1 MDCFA
6 ALAMTLW
13 ERSDLPSMR
22 RFMLRLRRCFQMF
35 DRQRTVVRGHFP
47 VVLSRY
53 WIGSP
58 FGPLVEH
65 AGSLNQI
72 LGTGHGTPLMQ
83 MLASYVGRP
92 TVSYPASPVQIG
104 VLNRFRPTGPSSRR
118 REPEPAHLHQAR
130 PAIAA
135 VSSFINVHMVA
146 LRCLIVSAIL
156 RGDRFPAL
164 FAGSGKW
171 LRRRRR
177 VFRGRARMK
186 PLHETGTGIGI
197 IRSSILTIFW
207 RCGLRYFSV

>member
-13 ERSDLPSMR
+13 ERSDSPSMR

-92 TVSYPASPVQIG
+92 TVSYPADPVQIG
-104 VLNRFRPTGPSSRR
+104 VLNRFRRTGPSSCR

-135 VSSFINVHMVA
+135 VKPAERRPPDRTPSF
-146 LRCLIVSAIL
+146 
-156 RGDRFPAL
+156 DRAPSYGRIDFRRPSPTPENGFVGA
-164 FAGSGKW
+164 AGCFEGA
-171 LRRRRR
+171 
-177 VFRGRARMK
+177 FG
-186 PLHETGTGIGI
+186 
-197 IRSSILTIFW
+197 
-207 RCGLRYFSV
+207 